1 MLLEERGLQ
10 RGGEGLD
17 EGGAG
22 DDAGGGNHVFHPG
35 VLLLGQEPENRLQS
49 VLRIRDV
56 YPGFWILILLHP
68 RSRTQDPTTEPKEE
82 REIFLSYY

>member
-1 MLLEERGLQ
+1 MLVFDSELLEERGLQ

-35 VLLLGQEPENRLQS
+35 VLLLGQEPENSRQRLQS
-49 VLRIRDV
+49 F
-56 YPGFWILILLHP
+56 Y
-68 RSRTQDPTTEPKEE
+68 
-82 REIFLSYY
+82 FLSSFST